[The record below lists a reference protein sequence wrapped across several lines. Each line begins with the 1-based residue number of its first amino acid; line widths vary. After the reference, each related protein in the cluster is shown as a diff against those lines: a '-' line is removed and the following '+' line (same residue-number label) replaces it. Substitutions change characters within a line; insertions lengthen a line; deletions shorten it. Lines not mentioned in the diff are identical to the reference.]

1 MRRFYILPIL
11 LLIAVGCSDSGN
23 ETSITDPHRNAEL
36 EAVSQEDII
45 VIKYESDNMER
56 GDNPYNYLGRDL
68 VIDPDFYINQEVRR
82 GEVVYYE
89 RPEEYYNFLEER
101 QAYFEK
107 QGEIFES
114 QALPESV
121 ARVVAL
127 PGESIEIQEGQIYI
141 DGSILDTFY
150 GDITLNPM
158 SHESNQEFN
167 MEAVTVPDNHVFV
180 LGDLVWRS
188 IDSKQYGPVSQEN
201 LIGKVK
207 GYPK

>member
-1 MRRFYILPIL
+1 MRRFYILPL
-11 LLIAVGCSDSGN
+11 LLLVAVGCSDGDS
-23 ETSITDPHRNAEL
+23 ETSITDPQRNAEL
-36 EAVSQEDII
+36 ETVSQEDMI

-68 VIDPDFYINQEVRR
+68 VIDPDFYIKQEVRR
-82 GEVVYYE
+82 GEIVYYE

-107 QGEIFES
+107 QGESFEP

-141 DGSILDTFY
+141 DGRILDTFY

-158 SHESNQEFN
+158 NETDQEFN

-180 LGDLVWRS
+180 LGDRVWRS
-188 IDSKQYGPVSQEN
+188 IDSKQYGPVSQDN
-201 LIGKVK
+201 FIGKVK
-207 GYPK
+207 GYPR